1 MNHPKGPIE
10 TIRENLST
18 KQVLASRDR
27 AISQG
32 KRVNVM
38 RLHSRLVQIEIIT
51 PDRAIEVTPP
61 RRMLTA
67 Q

>member
-1 MNHPKGPIE
+1 MQHTE
-10 TIRENLST
+10 TLRENLT
-18 KQVLASRDR
+18 PDQVLAIRNQ

-51 PDRAIEVTPP
+51 PDRAIEVTPKAH
-61 RRMLTA
+61 RGGHHLLT
-67 Q
+67 

>member
-1 MNHPKGPIE
+1 MQHTEIL
-10 TIRENLST
+10 RENLT
-18 KQVLASRDR
+18 PDQVLAIRNQ

-51 PDRAIEVTPP
+51 PDRAIEVTPHK
-61 RRMLTA
+61 RALA
-67 Q
+67 G

>member
-1 MNHPKGPIE
+1 MNNRNGTIE
-10 TIRENLST
+10 TLRENLT
-18 KQVLASRDR
+18 PDQVLAIRDR

-51 PDRAIEVTPP
+51 PDRVLDVTPRHRVP
-61 RRMLTA
+61 IG
-67 Q
+67 

>member
-1 MNHPKGPIE
+1 MNNRNGTIE
-10 TIRENLST
+10 TLRENLT
-18 KQVLASRDR
+18 PDQVLAIRNQ

-51 PDRAIEVTPP
+51 PDRVLDVTPRHRVP
-61 RRMLTA
+61 IG
-67 Q
+67 

>member
-1 MNHPKGPIE
+1 MNNRNGTIE

-18 KQVLASRDR
+18 EQVLAIRDR

-51 PDRAIEVTPP
+51 PDRVLDVTPRHRVP
-61 RRMLTA
+61 IG
-67 Q
+67 